1 MKGNFKEIIK
11 SDVPVIVD
19 WYAEW
24 CGPCKAM
31 GPILE
36 QLKAEL
42 GDSVKIIKV
51 DTDDNPELAIEYQ
64 IRSIPTIMIFK
75 NGENLYRESG
85 IKTKEAL
92 ISLVQKH
99 SN

>member
-1 MKGNFKEIIK
+1 MKNFNELIK

-31 GPILE
+31 VPILE
-36 QLKAEL
+36 QLKQEL
-42 GDSVKIIKV
+42 GDRVKIIKI
-51 DTDDNPELAIEYQ
+51 DTDENPDLTIEYQ

-75 NGENLYRESG
+75 NGEGIYRETGVRS
-85 IKTKEAL
+85 KETL
-92 ISLVQKH
+92 INLVEKY

>member
-1 MKGNFKEIIK
+1 MMKNFNELIK

-31 GPILE
+31 VPILE
-36 QLKAEL
+36 QLKQEL
-42 GDSVKIIKV
+42 GDRVKIIKI
-51 DTDDNPELAIEYQ
+51 DTDENPDLTIEYQ

-75 NGENLYRESG
+75 NGEGIYRETGVRS
-85 IKTKEAL
+85 KETL
-92 ISLVQKH
+92 INLVEKY